1 MFEDYDD
8 YESTAD
14 KVDKM
19 PIYQKGR
26 EIVDLVRTIADL
38 IDDENGELGFAKAQM
53 LEDAYMLTAKIVN
66 AEGGNIY
73 SIRMENAAIIRRA
86 GNSLKLHIHTLNM
99 FGFEHTE
106 YYVMVRQ
113 KVEEYRVLFI
123 DWVASFDKT
132 KYYIDEWGLFNPP
145 GVELP
150 DDARIAHDNYD
161 PDRASDFFD
170 FDMDEDDEDEW

>member
-1 MFEDYDD
+1 MFDDDDD

-14 KVDKM
+14 KVEKM

-26 EIVDLVRTIADL
+26 EIVDLVRNIADL
-38 IDDENGELGFAKAQM
+38 IDDEKGELGFTKGLM

-66 AEGGNIY
+66 AEGGDMY
-73 SIRMENAAIIRRA
+73 AIRMENAAIIRRA
-86 GNSLKLHIHTLNM
+86 GNNLKLHIHTLKM

-106 YYVMVRQ
+106 YYMMVRQ

-132 KYYIDEWGLFNPP
+132 NYFIDDWGLFNPP
-145 GVELP
+145 GVQLP
-150 DDARIAHDNYD
+150 DNVKDADDDFN
-161 PDRASDFFD
+161 PDWMQGFF
-170 FDMDEDDEDEW
+170 DEDDKE

>member
-1 MFEDYDD
+1 MFDDDDD

-14 KVDKM
+14 KVEKM

-26 EIVDLVRTIADL
+26 EIVDLVRNIADL
-38 IDDENGELGFAKAQM
+38 IDDEKGELGFTKGLM

-66 AEGGNIY
+66 AEGGDMY
-73 SIRMENAAIIRRA
+73 AIRMENAAIIRRA
-86 GNSLKLHIHTLNM
+86 GNNLKLHIHTLKM

-106 YYVMVRQ
+106 HYMMVRQ

-132 KYYIDEWGLFNPP
+132 NYFIDDWGLFNPP
-145 GVELP
+145 GVQLP
-150 DDARIAHDNYD
+150 DNVKDADDDFN
-161 PDRASDFFD
+161 PDWMQGFF
-170 FDMDEDDEDEW
+170 DEDDEE

>member
-8 YESTAD
+8 YESTTN
-14 KVDKM
+14 KVEKM

-26 EIVDLVRTIADL
+26 EIVEIVRNIADL
-38 IDDENGELGFAKAQM
+38 IEDEKGDLGFTKGLM
-53 LEDAYMLTAKIVN
+53 IEDAYMLTAKIVN
-66 AEGGNIY
+66 AEGGDIY

-86 GNSLKLHIHTLNM
+86 GNNLKLHIHSLKM

-106 YYVMVRQ
+106 YYIMVRQ

-132 KYYIDEWGLFNPP
+132 NYFIDDWGLFNPP

-150 DDARIAHDNYD
+150 DDARIAQDDYD
-161 PDRASDFFD
+161 PDRINDFFD
-170 FDMDEDDEDEW
+170 NDDEEDNW

>member
-14 KVDKM
+14 KVEKM

-26 EIVDLVRTIADL
+26 EIVDLVRNIADL
-38 IDDENGELGFAKAQM
+38 IDDEKGEMGFTKALM

-66 AEGGNIY
+66 AEGGDMY
-73 SIRMENAAIIRRA
+73 AIRMENAAIIRRA
-86 GNSLKLHIHTLNM
+86 GNNLKLHIHTLKM

-106 YYVMVRQ
+106 YYMMVRQ

-132 KYYIDEWGLFNPP
+132 NYFIDDWGLFNPP
-145 GVELP
+145 GVDLP
-150 DDARIAHDNYD
+150 DDARIAQDDYD
-161 PDRASDFFD
+161 PDRINDFFD
-170 FDMDEDDEDEW
+170 FDEEDE